1 MEEGGCLALSTPS
14 AGGSGTPVPR
24 AAPWGSVQ
32 AANSAASLKQPH
44 EFLENLQWGL
54 ERRNRRQLEAPI
66 QALQEALP
74 RLGESFD
81 LSSGA
86 LAHAQLVVPAPAVA
100 SHVSVPVWGRGVR
113 AAPPG
118 SAPQAGTARLCW
130 GNAPSLAHVILPAC
144 CSQINLILLTRAP

>member
-44 EFLENLQWGL
+44 ELLENLQWGL

-66 QALQEALP
+66 QASRKP
-74 RLGESFD
+74 CPG
-81 LSSGA
+81 
-86 LAHAQLVVPAPAVA
+86 
-100 SHVSVPVWGRGVR
+100 WGR
-113 AAPPG
+113 A
-118 SAPQAGTARLCW
+118 
-130 GNAPSLAHVILPAC
+130 
-144 CSQINLILLTRAP
+144 LI